1 MKVLVCG
8 AGIAGLTL
16 AYCLER
22 HGHTVLIVD
31 RARRLRGDGYMIDF
45 FGSGFDAMERLGLLP
60 ELAEI
65 HQPVERFIVLDAKG
79 RLQLSVAY
87 TVIRQR
93 LFRNRHFNFT
103 RGRLE
108 QLLHRKL
115 ITSTI
120 QFDTSVESYE
130 EDDGGICVRLT
141 DGTTQMVDL
150 LVGADGVHSRLRR
163 LVFGA
168 RDFVTQLGY
177 EAAGFIIESPSPLL
191 DISRALVT
199 VTAPHHQVALY
210 PTGDGRLAAFFLH
223 DVNRSH
229 RDSPDGSLCDG
240 LRRRYQDLQWLVP
253 EVLEECERSP
263 TAYFD
268 TAGQV
273 DLPHWS
279 HGRAV
284 LLGDACQCLSPLAG
298 QGASMAV
305 AGAYVLAELLKGDR
319 GVMAALSVYEQTLKP
334 VIKRQQAAARRMARW
349 LVPTSESRLWLR
361 NALTRASAWP
371 TVAAVV
377 RRRMA
382 AESIFQR
389 GSNGQVTGF

>member
-31 RARRLRGDGYMIDF
+31 RARRLRDDGYMIDF

-65 HQPVERFIVLDAKG
+65 HEPVERLIVLDAKG
-79 RLQLSVAY
+79 RLQVSVAY
-87 TVIRQR
+87 AVIRQR
-93 LFRNRHFNFT
+93 LFRNRHFNFM

-108 QLLHRKL
+108 QLLQHKL
-115 ITSTI
+115 TTSTI
-120 QFDTSVESYE
+120 QFDTTVESYQ
-130 EDDGGICVRLT
+130 EDDRGVCVRLT
-141 DGTTQMVDL
+141 DGTTRIVDL

-163 LVFGA
+163 LMFGA

-177 EAAGFIIESPSPLL
+177 EAAAFIIQSPSPLL

-223 DVNRSH
+223 DVNKRR
-229 RDSPDGSLCDG
+229 RDSPDGSLCDA
-240 LRRRYQDLQWLVP
+240 LRRRYHDLQWLVP
-253 EVLEECERSP
+253 EVLERCERSP

-268 TAGQV
+268 TVGQV

-305 AGAYVLAELLKGDR
+305 AGAYVLAELLNGDR
-319 GVMAALSVYEQTLKP
+319 GVIPALSVYEQTLKP

-371 TVAAVV
+371 TVAAVM

-382 AESIFQR
+382 AESVFR
-389 GSNGQVTGF
+389 GGGVTTPRVS